1 MLRICLPL
9 HEGGGRA
16 ALRRGHYRPTNQT
29 HAPLSLS
36 FIPLAVGIVALIQ
49 LFASNKV
56 GAWWSLVV
64 LLVITVILIASEAM

>member
-1 MLRICLPL
+1 L
-9 HEGGGRA
+9 G
-16 ALRRGHYRPTNQT
+16 T
-29 HAPLSLS
+29 S

-64 LLVITVILIASEAM
+64 LLIITVILIVSEAM